1 MKRFLVLF
9 ACALLA
15 TSASAD
21 DASSLVKYR
30 QSVMKSMGA
39 HMSAMS
45 LVVKKQVS
53 SRAQLAAHAEAI
65 RGVSDGLAAFFPA
78 GTDPSRVTTAAL
90 PAIWQRSAE
99 FSAAAQK
106 LQREAAKLAAFAK
119 SGDARGFDAQF
130 ERVGAACN
138 ECHKQF
144 RKRDSD

>member
-1 MKRFLVLF
+1 MKYLIALLVL
-9 ACALLA
+9 A
-15 TSASAD
+15 TTADPSAM
-21 DASSLVKYR
+21 VKYR

-39 HMSAMS
+39 HMAAMS
-45 LVVKKQVS
+45 LVVKKEVS
-53 SRAQLAAHAEAI
+53 SRAQLPAHADAI
-65 RGVSDGLAAFFPA
+65 RGVSDGLAAFFPP

-99 FSAAAQK
+99 FNAAAQK
-106 LQREAAKLAAFAK
+106 LQRESVKLAAIAK
-119 SGDARGFDAQF
+119 SGDARAFDAQF